1 MRIGVTVGELSTKD
15 IVSLRRTEDGSINIV
30 VSNRLYKAV
39 YQRTPNGNFLLSSTY
54 PENKFRQMSE
64 ALAEIGTEI
73 ERRCIEL
80 SEAELRIDYKP
91 VCIDNQQRI
100 TVGQSNSLTIYI
112 SVENFEHRA
121 LFHYNGQKV
130 QFIRSNYPPE
140 QGSMLTELITRN
152 FSKIVEV
159 MEENNMIEPSK
170 RKKDSKAKLFK
181 ESFSSS
187 MTETGKRER
196 QRVDDIIT
204 SLFQELDEKEY
215 SNLEIQAMIMQ
226 SVFETALKYRTQRQR
241 R

>member
-15 IVSLRRTEDGSINIV
+15 IVSLRRAEDGSINIV

-39 YQRTPNGNFLLSSTY
+39 YQRTPNGNFLLSSSY
-54 PENKFRQMSE
+54 PDSNFRKMSE
-64 ALAEIGTEI
+64 ALGEIETEI

-91 VCIDNQQRI
+91 VRVDNGQRI

-112 SVENFEHRA
+112 SIENFEHRA
-121 LFHYNGQKV
+121 LFHYDGNIV
-130 QFIRSNYPPE
+130 HFVRSNYPPE
-140 QGSMLTELITRN
+140 EGTQLTAIIKRN
-152 FSKIVEV
+152 FNAIVEV
-159 MEENNMIEPSK
+159 MEENNMIEPTK
-170 RKKDSKAKLFK
+170 RRKDGKTKLFK

-196 QRVDDIIT
+196 KHVDDVVA
-204 SLFQELDEKEY
+204 SLFEDLDSKDY

-226 SVFETALKYRTQRQR
+226 SVFETALAYRAKNKMK
-241 R
+241 